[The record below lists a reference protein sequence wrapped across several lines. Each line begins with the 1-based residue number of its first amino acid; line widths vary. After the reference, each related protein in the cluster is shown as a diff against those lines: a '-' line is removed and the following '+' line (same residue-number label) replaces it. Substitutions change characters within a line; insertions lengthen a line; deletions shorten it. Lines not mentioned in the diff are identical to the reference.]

1 MATRSSSTVFNQA
14 IDQLLAPK
22 TPLRKA
28 VAFAAGLALSAL
40 SYPVH
45 AAPAGGGDTVQ
56 GLYDALLSTM
66 KNGRILGQSGRF
78 TQLAPVIRRTFDIA
92 SMVRLSV
99 GSSWAGLSEAQRQQV
114 SESFGRYISAIYADR
129 FDSYDG
135 QKLEV
140 TGEQPAPSGVM
151 VKSQIIKANG
161 EPVKVDYMMRRN
173 GESWLISD
181 IYLDGAIS
189 EVATRRS
196 EFATILKNDGIDG
209 LIAAL
214 NRKADILT
222 GTTARSL

>member
-1 MATRSSSTVFNQA
+1 MGRTTLSKTVVW
-14 IDQLLAPK
+14 
-22 TPLRKA
+22 KA
-28 VAFAAGLALSAL
+28 AALGAGLGLGML

-45 AAPAGGGDTVQ
+45 AAPSGGGDTVQ
-56 GLYDALLSTM
+56 GLYEVLLSTM

-78 TQLAPVIRRTFDIA
+78 TQLDPVIRRSFDIA
-92 SMVRLSV
+92 SMARLSV
-99 GSSWAGLSEAQRQQV
+99 GPSWAGLSEAQRQQMT
-114 SESFGRYISAIYADR
+114 ESFGRYISAIYADR
-129 FDSYDG
+129 FDSYAG

-140 TGEQPAPSGVM
+140 TSEQPAPSGVM

-173 GESWLISD
+173 GEGWLISD

-196 EFATILKNDGIDG
+196 EFAAILRSDGIDG

-222 GTTARSL
+222 GTTAKSL

>member
-1 MATRSSSTVFNQA
+1 MGRTTLS
-14 IDQLLAPK
+14 K
-22 TPLRKA
+22 TLVWKA
-28 VAFAAGLALSAL
+28 VALGAGLGLGML

-45 AAPAGGGDTVQ
+45 ATPSSGGDTVQ
-56 GLYDALLSTM
+56 SLYEVLLSTM

-78 TQLAPVIRRTFDIA
+78 TQLDPVIRRSFDIA
-92 SMVRLSV
+92 SMARLSV
-99 GSSWAGLSEAQRQQV
+99 GPSWAGLSEAQRQQMT
-114 SESFGRYISAIYADR
+114 ESFARYISATYADR
-129 FDSYDG
+129 FDSYAG
-135 QKLEV
+135 QKLQV

-173 GESWLISD
+173 GDSWLISD

-196 EFATILKNDGIDG
+196 EFATILRNEGIDG

-222 GTTARSL
+222 GTAAKSL

>member
-22 TPLRKA
+22 MPSRKA